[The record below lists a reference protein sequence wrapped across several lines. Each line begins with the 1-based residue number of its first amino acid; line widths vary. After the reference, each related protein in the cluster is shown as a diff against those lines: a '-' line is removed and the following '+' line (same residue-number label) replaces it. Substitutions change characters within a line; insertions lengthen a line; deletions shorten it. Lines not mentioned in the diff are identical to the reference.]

1 MRTYYIDRVVN
12 DALDHGQV
20 DETFVV
26 ELPNNEYYMAS
37 CITGDNAVWEVDD
50 TTFYKAKKV
59 RNK

>member
-1 MRTYYIDRVVN
+1 M
-12 DALDHGQV
+12 GQV

-26 ELPNNEYYMAS
+26 ELLNNEYYMAS